1 VRHKVIAPSFI
12 ETTYDYPPDPLYGM
26 GVYVGAMADG
36 LSAAGSPVLVTTRNN
51 AGRAEDETTDSGV
64 RVVRCSADW
73 DREHLQCGSP
83 NRTAGQMAGIVA
95 LSRELYS
102 RTDRV
107 DFPADVV
114 HNHSF
119 ATVPLACELSELR
132 GLPLISTVHVVD
144 EMMDEAQGSSRP
156 RTTDRHV
163 NRALEAEGLR
173 HSQIIIAPSETV
185 RRALAKEY
193 PDLSGRVQ
201 VIPLPLSGN
210 VRRKTT
216 YTAHDPFRILFV
228 GRMISY
234 KGVRE
239 LLAAASGIPRL
250 EIWMAGGG
258 PAEGELEAQAAADG
272 VSVRWLGQLPRTRV
286 LELYAEVD
294 ALAVLSLV
302 ETYGLVLQEG
312 QRAGAPIICTDIA
325 AFDDRVR
332 DGFDCLTVPAILGPD
347 VGRVDVDALRTAM
360 RSLMTNER
368 LRERLGRN
376 AFHRAELQPGL
387 TEHATQLQQL
397 VTML

>member
-1 VRHKVIAPSFI
+1 MIAPSFI

-26 GVYVGAMADG
+26 GVYVGAMAEG
-36 LSAAGSPVLVTTRNN
+36 LAAAGSPVLVTTRNN
-51 AGRAEDETTDSGV
+51 AGRPGDETDVTGV
-64 RVVRCSADW
+64 RAIRCAADW
-73 DREHLQCGSP
+73 DREHLQNGAP

-95 LSRELYS
+95 LSRELYA
-102 RTDRV
+102 RLDQV

-185 RRALAKEY
+185 RKALAKEY

-201 VIPLPLSGN
+201 VIPLPLTGT
-210 VRRKTT
+210 VRHKTT
-216 YTAHDPFRILFV
+216 YAMHDPFRILFV

-239 LLAAASGIPRL
+239 LLAAASGIANL

-258 PAEGELEAQAAADG
+258 PAEEELEAQAAEDG
-272 VSVRWLGQLPRTRV
+272 VSVRWLGHLPRARV

-312 QRAGAPIICTDIA
+312 QRAGVPIICTDIA

-332 DGFDCLTVPAILGPD
+332 DGVDCLTVPAILGHD
-347 VGRVDVDALRTAM
+347 VGRVDIDALRGAM
-360 RSLMTNER
+360 RRLMADER
-368 LRERLGRN
+368 LRERLGRS
-376 AFHRAELQPGL
+376 AFHRAARQPGL
-387 TEHATQLQQL
+387 AEHAAQLQQL